1 MKHTK
6 EIFDT
11 LSRGGFI
18 SSNSVRQNV
27 KRWHE
32 AIEDE
37 YEQYRE
43 YFDGIGFTLEAG
55 NGYYFFS
62 RSETKVELADKLER
76 FSRWIDRLDFLKTFN
91 SAFGPGFTFLKSNIL
106 EQMSSDIELKEKAT
120 KLYKEKLSLEEV
132 IDKLVDDLEKAG
144 FIELENELDAIWKV
158 TSAFHYIEELVD
170 CLTVS
175 EDAEVEAIIKEV
187 ENEVIE

>member
-18 SSNSVRQNV
+18 SSNSVRHSV
-27 KRWHE
+27 KRWYE

-43 YFDGIGFTLEAG
+43 YFEGIGFTLEEG
-55 NGYYFFS
+55 NGYYYFS
-62 RSETKVELADKLER
+62 RMETKVELADKLER

-91 SAFGPGFTFLKSNIL
+91 SAFGPGFTFMKSNIL

-120 KLYKEKLSLEEV
+120 KLYKEKLSLGEV

-144 FIELENELDAIWKV
+144 FIELENELDGIRKV
-158 TSAFHYIEELVD
+158 TSAFHYIEELIE
-170 CLTVS
+170 CLVVS
-175 EDAEVEAIIKEV
+175 QDADHSPDE
-187 ENEVIE
+187 